1 MTWLETEDIAA
12 QLRTEAKRGSLN
24 NPLLLN
30 AAEAIEWLR
39 ERLREAEGEIAYLE
53 EFEP

>member
-1 MTWLETEDIAA
+1 MTWLETEDIARD
-12 QLRTEAKRGSLN
+12 LRKRGSSRGEQ
-24 NPLLLN
+24 LLLD

-39 ERLREAEGEIAYLE
+39 EHLAEAEGVIEYLE